1 MPAGEQGIPPCCCPG
16 SLSEPSLSEPS
27 LSEPSLSEPS
37 LSEPSLSE
45 PSLSEPSLSEPSLSE
60 PSGSVSGSIS
70 GSISGSVS
78 ASGPGEPCV
87 GDTCVV
93 QWDGFVWSVIQQCP
107 EYIDPETG
115 LIELCACSIN
125 LPAGTFVGEVRT
137 STCSVDDG
145 GTPTFP

>member
-70 GSISGSVS
+70 GSVS
-78 ASGPGEPCV
+78 ASGPGGPCV
-87 GDTCVV
+87 NDTCVV
-93 QWDGFVWSVIQQCP
+93 QWNGVTWSVIQQCP

-115 LIELCACSIN
+115 LIQLCACSSN

-137 STCSVDDG
+137 STCFVDDG